1 MTTTI
6 RKNIKGIPPRLRD
19 PKPKGKPAIK
29 KNNKKMTWGSRKR
42 VRSDSDDESGP
53 DEDKNVLS
61 DDSEP
66 VHRDKK
72 MDGKH
77 RRVEH
82 LESEE
87 VEEMEVVEDNGR
99 PSKDIEEVNDGVG
112 EEQPP
117 DEQEVSHYYLLQASL
132 THYTLEWWSQCHQHG
147 AELQEKPVKKEMTLD
162 LLTIMSPWSSRY
174 LLLSMRWR

>member
-1 MTTTI
+1 
-6 RKNIKGIPPRLRD
+6 
-19 PKPKGKPAIK
+19 
-29 KNNKKMTWGSRKR
+29 
-42 VRSDSDDESGP
+42 
-53 DEDKNVLS
+53 
-61 DDSEP
+61 
-66 VHRDKK
+66 

-132 THYTLEWWSQCHQHG
+132 THYTLE
-147 AELQEKPVKKEMTLD
+147 
-162 LLTIMSPWSSRY
+162 
-174 LLLSMRWR
+174 